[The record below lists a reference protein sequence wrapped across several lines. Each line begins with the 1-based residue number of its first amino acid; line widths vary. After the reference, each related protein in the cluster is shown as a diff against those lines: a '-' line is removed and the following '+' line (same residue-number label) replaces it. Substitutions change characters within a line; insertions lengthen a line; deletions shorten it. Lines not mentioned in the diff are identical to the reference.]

1 MLLFFDIDGTL
12 FDKNR
17 RLPATVVPAL
27 EQARRNGHILFMN
40 TGRTL
45 CNMREERIVSL
56 PFDGQ
61 VMGCGTRI
69 VYRGET
75 VRAMEADPERSAA
88 LAALF
93 REMKL
98 PAVYECDTAMY
109 FDPEGAPCP
118 AIAGF
123 KDHAVQHGVYREI
136 RKGDPEFRVV
146 KLFAFSD
153 GPEAIRE
160 MEART
165 AAFGMPFA
173 AVDRGRG
180 GWEVF
185 PAAYSKATGMDE
197 VCRMLGTEIRDT
209 AAFGDS
215 SNDETMLRHAG
226 ISVAMGNA
234 PEELKAICTYTADLP
249 EKDGIAK
256 MMKKLGLI

>member
-12 FDKNR
+12 FDSKR

-27 EQARRNGHILFMN
+27 EQARKNGHILFVN

-45 CNMREERIVSL
+45 CNMREERITSL

-75 VRAMEADPERSAA
+75 VQAMEMDPERS
-88 LAALF
+88 LGLLTLF

-109 FDPEGAPCP
+109 FDPEGAGYP

-123 KDHAVQHGVYREI
+123 REFAVQHGICRDIRE
-136 RKGDPEFRVV
+136 GDPEFRIV
-146 KLFAFSD
+146 KMFAFSD
-153 GPEAIRE
+153 EPEAIRD

-165 AAFGMPFA
+165 AAFGTPFA

-180 GWEVF
+180 GWEVI
-185 PAAYSKATGMDE
+185 PAGYTKATGMDA
-197 VCRMLGTEIRDT
+197 VCRMLGMEIRDT

-234 PEELKAICTYTADLP
+234 PEELKKICTHTADLP
-249 EKDGIAK
+249 ERDGIAK